1 MRYGHVTNGVI
12 DSGPRSLP
20 SSWANISGLNKMTD
34 EALRPFGWLPWVLVT
49 IPVGQNQVLNGSTIT
64 IKPEKILETQIVRDL
79 TSGEIESRNQ
89 QARDDNKR
97 QAQVL
102 LSETD
107 WTAASDVGN
116 PSISNPYLVNAAEF
130 AAYRSDLRKIAVNS
144 PVTVDVWPDKPDG
157 VWAYNLPSK

>member
-12 DSGPRSLP
+12 DAGPRSLP
-20 SSWANISGLNKMTD
+20 SSWGNISGLNKMTD

-49 IPVGQNQVLNGSTIT
+49 VTVGQNQVFNGSTIE
-64 IKPEKILETQIVRDL
+64 IKSEEILETQVVRDL
-79 TSGEIESRNQ
+79 TSGEIESQNQ
-89 QARDDNKR
+89 QARDSNKR

-107 WTAASDVGN
+107 WTAASDVAN

-130 AAYRSDLRKIAVNS
+130 SAYRSDIRKIAVNP
-144 PVTVDVWPDKPDG
+144 PVMVDVWPDKPDG
-157 VWAYNLPSK
+157 VWAYNPPNK